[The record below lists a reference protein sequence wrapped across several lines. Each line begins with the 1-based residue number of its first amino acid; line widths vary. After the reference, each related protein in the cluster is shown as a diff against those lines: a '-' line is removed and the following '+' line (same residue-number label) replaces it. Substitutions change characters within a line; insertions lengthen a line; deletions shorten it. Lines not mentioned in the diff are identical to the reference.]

1 MPYSLKHLPECYLR
15 PVPPKASR
23 WFAVLVAMLVI
34 SVILM
39 RIFGRYIDNS
49 HFWMF
54 AIGTPFVV
62 WIVTFGFRMWIWSL
76 QDSKAN
82 GFDQRREQWILSETR
97 RARRA
102 LQVLNTTF
110 ITAHQEDEQRYVA
123 VDMLNNNSIIISQ
136 PDWKGE
142 KSMRLSRITAEPED
156 TPGLVISRLFSEL
169 IADLPVHQ
177 FPENASLV
185 VILDIS
191 SSLSFPA
198 VRDIW
203 QEVWQESGLT
213 CAVEYVDSNGLEVVN
228 HWLEH
233 RIKDKAMLL
242 IVGLQIDPVV
252 SNNTAEAAV
261 ALLLGNR
268 LTQEALEPLA
278 LLHRPDPAPSGEL
291 REGMN
296 MAAWNVPLKENIV
309 KNLWLA
315 GLTGKQRAEVIECQ
329 NAHPAQSVED
339 EAVIS
344 LDISMGHAGAAA
356 PWLAIAAAA
365 EIARQTQSPQMII
378 CGDTTQNVLW
388 STLITPIASRQEMDP

>member
-1 MPYSLKHLPECYLR
+1 MFYSLKHLPERYPR
-15 PVPPKASR
+15 PVTPKKTR
-23 WFAVLVAMLVI
+23 WFAVLAAMLVI

-39 RIFGRYIDNS
+39 RIFGRYIDTR
-49 HFWMF
+49 HFWLI
-54 AIGTPFVV
+54 AIGTPVVV
-62 WIVTFGFRMWIWSL
+62 WIVSFSIRMWVWSL

-82 GFDQRREQWILSETR
+82 GFDRRREQWILSETR

-110 ITAHQEDEQRYVA
+110 ITAHQKDEQASVA
-123 VDMLNNNSIIISQ
+123 VEMLNNHSIIISQ
-136 PDWKGE
+136 SDWKDE
-142 KSMRLSRITAEPED
+142 KSKRLSRITTEPED
-156 TPGLVISRLFSEL
+156 TPELVASRLFSEL
-169 IADLPVHQ
+169 IADLPVDQ
-177 FPENASLV
+177 FPENASLA
-185 VILDIS
+185 VILDVS
-191 SSLSFPA
+191 SSLSIPA
-198 VRDIW
+198 VWDIW
-203 QEVWQESGLT
+203 REAWQESGIT
-213 CAVEYVDSNGLEVVN
+213 SAVEYIDSNGPAVVS
-228 HWLEH
+228 HWLDH
-233 RIKDKAMLL
+233 RIKDEAMLL

-278 LLHRPDPAPSGEL
+278 LLHRPDAAPSGEL
-291 REGMN
+291 SEGMN
-296 MAAWNVPLKENIV
+296 MAAYNVPLKENIV

-315 GLTGKQRAEVIECQ
+315 GLTGEQRAEVIACQ

-344 LDISMGHAGAAA
+344 LDTSMGHAGAAA
-356 PWLAIAAAA
+356 PWLAIAAAT

-388 STLITPIASRQEMDP
+388 STLITPIASRQEMDL

>member
-1 MPYSLKHLPECYLR
+1 
-15 PVPPKASR
+15 
-23 WFAVLVAMLVI
+23 
-34 SVILM
+34 
-39 RIFGRYIDNS
+39 
-49 HFWMF
+49 
-54 AIGTPFVV
+54 
-62 WIVTFGFRMWIWSL
+62 
-76 QDSKAN
+76 
-82 GFDQRREQWILSETR
+82 
-97 RARRA
+97 
-102 LQVLNTTF
+102 
-110 ITAHQEDEQRYVA
+110 
-123 VDMLNNNSIIISQ
+123 
-136 PDWKGE
+136 
-142 KSMRLSRITAEPED
+142 
-156 TPGLVISRLFSEL
+156 
-169 IADLPVHQ
+169 
-177 FPENASLV
+177 
-185 VILDIS
+185 
-191 SSLSFPA
+191 
-198 VRDIW
+198 
-203 QEVWQESGLT
+203 
-213 CAVEYVDSNGLEVVN
+213 
-228 HWLEH
+228 
-233 RIKDKAMLL
+233 MLL

-356 PWLAIAAAA
+356 PWLAIAAAT